1 MRENKIHF
9 HSVVEVSLK
18 DLLKSDFILNSSN
31 SKLLYAELE
40 SPSNSEKNTFKLR
53 IVFHAAGLE
62 KQ

>member
-31 SKLLYAELE
+31 AKLLYAELE
-40 SPSNSEKNTFKLR
+40 SPSNSEKKHILN
-53 IVFHAAGLE
+53 
-62 KQ
+62 